1 MLALPYSVG
10 SKVDPASA
18 PVSPQKK
25 KDVTASTAPT
35 ILPFADE
42 ILVTR
47 SFLDEKHAQLVE
59 LERQVDELSN
69 QIEFQLR
76 HRDLYHKEKI
86 AEFEDKYGQEIEQE
100 RAKYE
105 LLR

>member
-1 MLALPYSVG
+1 M
-10 SKVDPASA
+10 
-18 PVSPQKK
+18 
-25 KDVTASTAPT
+25 
-35 ILPFADE
+35 
-42 ILVTR
+42 
-47 SFLDEKHAQLVE
+47 DEKQAQLVE